1 MPHEKSI
8 ANVTTL
14 GSSSHSFQLRDPF
27 SFQHL
32 PRSWASRSA
41 LNLYFRQ
48 LSTQHQLRFQDD
60 FSVCIAFFLLV
71 ALLATVVLAQDKKA
85 TTTASAA
92 LTTTAAQETSISD
105 PPKGTTTSEA
115 PKETST
121 SEAKATSTSLTTTE
135 TTPTGKPPAL
145 TTSTTSTTESFP
157 AITDS
162 SGSTL
167 PPKPKLSTV
176 VEYAK
181 PTVPSTSGAPFMQK
195 SSFPEGTFLLQSVGA
210 ALGFLL
216 FSVFA
221 WRIIVAWSLHR
232 SVKRA
237 AEQANVVDSKAML
250 RPPQGGNSGGGA
262 AGAKQTP
269 NSSLFFSP
277 TAGVSAAGDRR
288 SMYLPAGYYPTGNG
302 SGSLGPNASQTHFHT
317 QSISSR
323 YGSYDRR
330 GLGPSPPGSP
340 LISPSMPPSRG
351 GNGSPMLPTLRGSES
366 KSSLSIPPVPG
377 QRAPSVYLEDLFEN
391 HQQQPGGQ
399 Y

>member
-1 MPHEKSI
+1 MK
-8 ANVTTL
+8 
-14 GSSSHSFQLRDPF
+14 
-27 SFQHL
+27 
-32 PRSWASRSA
+32 
-41 LNLYFRQ
+41 LNKF
-48 LSTQHQLRFQDD
+48 T
-60 FSVCIAFFLLV
+60 ITFFLLL
-71 ALLATVVLAQDKKA
+71 ALLATVTLAQNKET
-85 TTTASAA
+85 TTTAKAES
-92 LTTTAAQETSISD
+92 TTTVAQETSTSD
-105 PPKGTTTSEA
+105 PPKETSTSEA

-121 SEAKATSTSLTTTE
+121 SDAKVTSTSSRVTTTTE
-135 TTPTGKPPAL
+135 TTPTGKPPPL
-145 TTSTTSTTESFP
+145 TTSTTSTSESLP
-157 AITDS
+157 VITDS

-176 VEYAK
+176 IEYPK
-181 PTVPSTSGAPFMQK
+181 PTVPPTSGAPFMQK
-195 SSFPEGTFLLQSVGA
+195 SSLPEGTFFIAVGA

-221 WRIIVAWSLHR
+221 WRMIVAWSLHR

-237 AEQANVVDSKAML
+237 AEQANAVDSKAML
-250 RPPQGGNSGGGA
+250 RPTQGGNSGGFYAAGA
-262 AGAKQTP
+262 GSSVSLGDLSRGGAGAKQTP

-288 SMYLPAGYYPTGNG
+288 SAYLPAGYYPTGNG

-330 GLGPSPPGSP
+330 GLAPSPPGSP

-351 GNGSPMLPTLRGSES
+351 GNGSPMLPALRGSES
-366 KSSLSIPPVPG
+366 RTSLSIPPVPG
-377 QRAPSVYLEDLFEN
+377 QRAPSAYLEDLFEN
-391 HQQQPGGQ
+391 HQQQPGGR